1 MPTQEE
7 DEDVGVGGEDEGN
20 GGGEFDDR
28 PEVTTAQLLQF
39 KSCSAIRVSVELV
52 WKCDVFCI

>member
-28 PEVTTAQLLQF
+28 PEVTTAQLLQ
-39 KSCSAIRVSVELV
+39 
-52 WKCDVFCI
+52 